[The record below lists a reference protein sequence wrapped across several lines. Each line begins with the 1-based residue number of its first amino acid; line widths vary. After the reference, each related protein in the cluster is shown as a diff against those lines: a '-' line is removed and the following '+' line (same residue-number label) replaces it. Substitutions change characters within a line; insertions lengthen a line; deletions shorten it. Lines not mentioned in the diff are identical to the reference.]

1 MKLFMQ
7 FLQHP
12 VTSSLLGQ
20 NVLSFLFSKTH
31 SLSVCVLPC
40 VGDKFYIHAVQQAES
55 VLCIGTCTFLDSRQ
69 EGVMVL
75 NRPEID
81 TPLELFWF

>member
-12 VTSSLLGQ
+12 VTSSPLGQ
-20 NVLSFLFSKTH
+20 NILSFLFSKTH
-31 SLSVCVLPC
+31 CVCSSLYGRQVLHPYNTT
-40 VGDKFYIHAVQQAES
+40 GRII

-69 EGVMVL
+69 EGVVL

-81 TPLELFWF
+81 TLH

>member
-1 MKLFMQ
+1 MQ

-20 NVLSFLFSKTH
+20 NIFNFLFSKTQP
-31 SLSVCVLPC
+31 VCVLPS
-40 VGDKFYIHAVQQAES
+40 VGEKFYIHTTGRII
-55 VLCIGTCTFLDSRQ
+55 VLCIGTYTFLDSRQ
-69 EGVMVL
+69 EVVVVV

-81 TPLELFWF
+81 SLH